1 MKVHLW
7 LGAALIIWLLLLL
20 TSGVSANINGFSGFA
35 PVNTTAKGVGFNRN
49 RSVLTLTDGKSN
61 EATSVFYPTLQRVTA
76 FRARFTYQARHHG
89 HTGGDG
95 VALVLQKD
103 PRGTKALG
111 ANGADLGYGGQTAHI
126 NGSSAIALDIYAGGI
141 SVLGLNGQTGAYIP
155 TTPVE
160 LSSGDPIRVRV
171 VFNGLILHVTLRDTR
186 TGAIF
191 RMRSPFAVENHAAFV
206 GFTGG
211 SGAATAVQRISG
223 FSFISER
230 PLRLAALSLKQL
242 RRMLGMKPF
251 RLERNGRIPLTAYVN
266 PFIGTANTGEEF
278 PGAVAPFGMVQIS
291 PDTRVQSMG
300 YYYRD
305 TKIDGFSLLHMSGVG
320 MNDDG
325 DVFFTASTGPVQT
338 RQTKYASPYSH
349 SDESAEPGYYQV
361 RLLKPDVNVK
371 LTATTRAGMVEFAFP
386 ADERANVLIPISH
399 TMTVT
404 RTAQVH
410 IVGHRTVEGY
420 VSSQC
425 MGQGPFY
432 KVYFIMR
439 FNRPFW
445 RFGTW
450 TEPQRVE
457 KTRLT
462 KHNHLWHRA
471 IPPLY
476 PQLSVGSRLA
486 SQLGIQQP
494 HVGAFV
500 SWAKGNKHIV
510 TAKIGLSYVS
520 IAGARHNLAAEIGS
534 KTFAQVSREDRH
546 AWNKILH
553 RIRVRGGTAVERMIF
568 YTGLY
573 HALLMPSIFS
583 DVDGRYIGFDDHVHR
598 LKPGQ
603 IQYANYSGWDI
614 YRDEA
619 PLLALIEPRR
629 MEQMCQSLVRDV
641 RQGGWMP
648 RWPQTN
654 HYTNIM
660 CGSPLTNFITTA
672 WEYGLHN
679 FNMKAAYRAMFQDAT
694 DPAPPGKPYGGES
707 GIAYMNKIHYLP
719 MDVGV
724 GGSVSQT
731 EQDCYAYS
739 ALARVAQSL
748 DKIADAR
755 MLRKRAMFW
764 KNLFDPK
771 TKFMRPRWVNG
782 KWSSPFN
789 PAARPFTP
797 NAHAYVEG
805 PAWEYLWY
813 VPQDEA
819 GLIHRLGLHRYNRRL
834 DTFFKYTSLEWSGR
848 YYNAYNEP
856 DLEVPF
862 LYDYSGQPWKTQRL
876 VLRLIGQVY
885 NVTPA
890 GIPGNDDCGVM
901 STWVVLSMMGFYPVD
916 PARPVFEMCTPV
928 FQKVTIHLDAP
939 YSARAFVVQ
948 APEAS
953 ARNRYIQSVMLGGK
967 PWFCPW
973 FGQRAIAHGQTLT
986 VTLGPKP
993 NRQWGHRVADRP
1005 PSLVP

>member
-1 MKVHLW
+1 MKARFLFT
-7 LGAALIIWLLLLL
+7 AAVLAFPTLL
-20 TSGVSANINGFSGFA
+20 VQPPVRANIGGFSGFA
-35 PVNTTAKGVGFNRN
+35 AVNTTAKAVGFNRG

-61 EATSVFYPTLQRVTA
+61 EATSAFYPKLQRVAA
-76 FRARFTYQARHHG
+76 FKLAFMYQALTHG

-103 PRGTKALG
+103 PRGTRALG
-111 ANGADLGYGGQTAHI
+111 SDGADLGYGGQTKHI
-126 NGSSAIALDIYAGGI
+126 NGSSAIELDIYAGGI
-141 SVLGLNGQTGAYIP
+141 SVLGMNGQTGTFVP
-155 TTPVE
+155 TSPVV
-160 LSSGDPIRVRV
+160 LGSGDPIRVRAA
-171 VFNGLILHVTLRDTR
+171 FNGLILQVTLKDIR
-186 TGAIF
+186 TGATF
-191 RMRSPFAVENHAAFV
+191 HMESPFAVENHTAYV

-211 SGAATAVQRISG
+211 SGAATAVQKISD
-223 FSFISER
+223 FSYVATK
-230 PLRLAALSLKQL
+230 PLRLAALSLAQL
-242 RRMLGMKPF
+242 RQMLGMKAF
-251 RLERNGRIPLTAYVN
+251 RPSVAGSPPLTAYVN

-305 TKIDGFSLLHMSGVG
+305 PKIEGFSLLHMSGVG

-325 DVFFTASTGPVQT
+325 DVFFTVSTGPVRT
-338 RQTKYASPYSH
+338 RRAEYASPYRH
-349 SDESAEPGYYQV
+349 SDESAGPGYYQV
-361 RLLKPDVNVK
+361 RLLKPGVNVK
-371 LTATTRAGMVEFAFP
+371 LTATTRAAMAQFTFP
-386 ADERANVLIPISH
+386 VGTRDNVLIPISH

-404 RTAQVH
+404 QAAQVH
-410 IVGHRTVEGY
+410 IVGKREVDGF
-420 VSSQC
+420 VRSQC

-432 KVYFIMR
+432 KVYFVMR
-439 FNRPFW
+439 FNQPFR

-450 TEPQRVE
+450 TEPRRRHAS
-457 KTRLT
+457 K
-462 KHNHLWHRA
+462 KHLWHRNA
-471 IPPLY
+471 PRLSS
-476 PQLSVGSRLA
+476 QLRVSSRLA
-486 SQLGIQQP
+486 TQLGVQQP

-500 SWAKGNKHIV
+500 SWSAGARRTV
-510 TAKIGLSYVS
+510 TVKIGVSYVS
-520 IAGARHNLAAEIGS
+520 IAGARHNLAVEIGG
-534 KTFAQVSREDRH
+534 KTFTQVRREDSR

-553 RIRVRGGTAVERMIF
+553 RITVRGGTAVEHMIF

-583 DVDGRYIGFDDHVHR
+583 DVDGRYIGFDEHIHQ

-603 IQYANYSGWDI
+603 VQYANYSGWDI

-619 PLLALIEPRR
+619 PLLALIAPRR

-660 CGSPLTNFITTA
+660 CGSPLTDFLVTA
-672 WEYGLHN
+672 WEYRLRN
-679 FNMKAAYRAMFQDAT
+679 FSIKAAYPAMFQDAT
-694 DPAPPGKPYGGES
+694 EPPPPGKPYGGES
-707 GIAYMNKIHYLP
+707 GITYMNKIHYLP
-719 MDVGV
+719 VDVGV

-739 ALARVAQSL
+739 ALARIAESL
-748 DKIADAR
+748 GKTADAR
-755 MLRKRAMFW
+755 MFRKRAMFW

-771 TKFMRPRWVNG
+771 TRFMRPRELNG

-797 NAHAYVEG
+797 GAHAFVEG

-819 GLIHRLGLHRYNRRL
+819 GLIRLLGLHRYNRRL
-834 DTFFKYTSLEWSGR
+834 DEFFKYTSLEWSGR

-862 LYDYSGQPWKTQRL
+862 LYDYSGQPWKTQYLIRRL
-876 VLRLIGQVY
+876 LGQVY

-890 GIPGNDDCGVM
+890 GVPGNDDCGAM
-901 STWVVLSMMGFYPVD
+901 SSWAVLGMMGFYPVD
-916 PARPVFEMCTPV
+916 PARPAFEMCSPV
-928 FQKVTIHLDAP
+928 FRQIIIHLHSP
-939 YSARAFVVQ
+939 YQARTFVIR
-948 APEAS
+948 ALEAS
-953 ARNRYIQSVMLGGK
+953 ARNCYIQSATLGGK
-967 PWFCPW
+967 PWFHPW
-973 FGQRAIAHGQTLT
+973 FGQNKISQGQTLT
-986 VTLGPKP
+986 VTLGPVP
-993 NRQWGHRVADRP
+993 NRRWGSRVVDRP
-1005 PSLVP
+1005 PSLGR